1 MKSHKSIQ
9 MFVSN
14 SNSVECP
21 AKAYLERPPEGL
33 TVNGYRNWVA
43 GYMTQVDTHWDRCR
57 QKFISVLGKHDGKLA
72 ANALG
77 HLVRNLGHCA
87 TCPLKC
93 YAPGSDHLNADECML
108 LGLIAS
114 IQHGDDEA
122 MEASVN
128 ALSCRAKCSQVIA
141 PAGEYAMIL
150 KSVGSLLLPVP
161 AQVLAEIHANHQF
174 INNKSNQTI
183 H

>member
-1 MKSHKSIQ
+1 
-9 MFVSN
+9 MFTSNVSN
-14 SNSVECP
+14 DACP
-21 AKAYLERPPEGL
+21 AKAYLERLPEGL

-43 GYMTQVDTHWDRCR
+43 GYMTQVETHWDRCR
-57 QKFISVLGKHDGKLA
+57 REFMSVLGKHDGQLA

-93 YAPGSDHLNADECML
+93 HAPGSDHLNSDECML

-122 MEASVN
+122 MEESVN
-128 ALSCRAKCSQVIA
+128 ALSCRAKCSQVVA
-141 PAGEYAMIL
+141 PAGEYAIIL
-150 KSVGSLLLPVP
+150 KSVGSLLLPIP
-161 AQVLAEIHANHQF
+161 AAVLAEIHANNQF
-174 INNKSNQTI
+174 TDNKFKPTI